1 MAKRFAADTSVST
14 EKSRGEIERTL
25 TRYGASA
32 FMYGWQPGGAVVAFQ
47 ARGRHIRFLLP
58 LPSKDEKRFTHT
70 RRNQSATLY
79 ERSPTAAAE
88 AWEQACR
95 QSWRALA
102 LVIKAKLEAVEAGI
116 TEFEDEF
123 LANIVLPDGSTVGQ
137 WTRPQIAVAYDSGAM
152 PKMLLSCASEPMP

>member
-1 MAKRFAADTSVST
+1 MIRYAQSTNVST
-14 EKSRGEIERTL
+14 EKSRSEIERTL
-25 TRYGASA
+25 TRYGATA
-32 FMYGWQPGGAVVAFQ
+32 FMYGWQPTGAVVAFQ

-58 LPSKDEKRFTHT
+58 LPDANQERFTHT
-70 RRNQSATLY
+70 KRGNSSKLTPRTPEKAR
-79 ERSPTAAAE
+79 EE
-88 AWEQACR
+88 WEQACR

-137 WTRPQIAVAYDSGAM
+137 WTRPQIEIAYDSGAM
-152 PKMLLSCASEPMP
+152 PRMLPDYSSKH